1 MTSVYDVS
9 ICRQVAIMGG
19 VGRWE
24 PNAQGRLAAAALEL
38 FLERG
43 FDEATVAEIAERA
56 GVTERTF
63 YRHFADKREVLFGG
77 SGLSDLMTSAVI
89 DAPPSATPI
98 DAVAAALEATATVF
112 DEARRT
118 FARRRHAV
126 ISASPELQER
136 ELVKLASL
144 AVDIRAAL
152 HRRGVNEPAA
162 TLAAEAG
169 MTVFRIAFGHWVD
182 ESEHRDLR
190 RLLRAALK
198 DLRSL
203 LATS

>member
-1 MTSVYDVS
+1 VGIVGD
-9 ICRQVAIMGG
+9 

-24 PNAQGRLAAAALEL
+24 PNAQGRLADAALDL

-63 YRHFADKREVLFGG
+63 YRHFSDKREVLFVGG
-77 SGLSDLMTSAVI
+77 SGLSDLMTSAII
-89 DAPPSATPI
+89 DAPASATAI

-112 DEARRT
+112 DEARRP
-118 FARRRHAV
+118 FARRRRAV

-136 ELVKLASL
+136 ELVKFASL

-169 MTVFRIAFGHWVD
+169 MTVFRIAFDHWVD
-182 ESEHRDLR
+182 ESEHRNLR
-190 RLLRAALK
+190 RLLRASLE
-198 DLRSL
+198 DLRSV

>member
-1 MTSVYDVS
+1 MSD
-9 ICRQVAIMGG
+9 
-19 VGRWE
+19 VGRWK
-24 PNAQGRLAAAALEL
+24 PNAQGRLAEAALEL

-43 FDEATVAEIAERA
+43 FDEVTVAEIAERA

-77 SGLSDLMTSAVI
+77 GGSGLSDLMTTAVI
-89 DAPPSATPI
+89 NAPPSATPI

-112 DEARRT
+112 DEARRP
-118 FARRRHAV
+118 FARRRSAV

-136 ELVKLASL
+136 ELVKLATL
-144 AVDIRAAL
+144 AADIRAAL

-169 MTVFRIAFGHWVD
+169 MTVFRIAFDHWVD

-190 RLLRAALK
+190 RLLRASLK
-198 DLRSL
+198 DLRSV
-203 LATS
+203 LATR

>member
-1 MTSVYDVS
+1 M
-9 ICRQVAIMGG
+9 AIVGD

-24 PNAQGRLAAAALEL
+24 PNAQGRLADAALDL

-77 SGLSDLMTSAVI
+77 GSGLSDLMTSAVI

-98 DAVAAALEATATVF
+98 DAVAAALEAAATVF
-112 DEARRT
+112 DEARRP
-118 FARRRHAV
+118 FARRRRAV
-126 ISASPELQER
+126 ISANPELQER
-136 ELVKLASL
+136 ELVKLAAL
-144 AVDIRAAL
+144 AVAMRAAL
-152 HRRGVNEPAA
+152 QRRGVNEPTA

-169 MTVFRIAFGHWVD
+169 MTVFRIAFDHWVD

-190 RLLRAALK
+190 RLLRASLK
-198 DLRSL
+198 DLRSV